1 MDDVL
6 NGQALLFVSHD
17 AVILFAVQVSLIR
30 LSERGLG
37 ENHLPVLGYL
47 QPVGPTELGCVR
59 RVQGQ
64 ELSQPVQG
72 EAAIA
77 AVVAVAV
84 YQQQVATTPDQ
95 VAMKSAALEEAQ
107 PPSQSQDADGVPLQ
121 EGFVD
126 GQSQSNGGGA
136 PEELGKLQD
145 LLRCT
150 RPT

>member
-6 NGQALLFVSHD
+6 NGQAFLFVSHN

-30 LSERGLG
+30 LSEHGLG
-37 ENHLPVLGYL
+37 ENHLPVLGHL
-47 QPVGPTELGCVR
+47 QPVGPTELGCVQ

-64 ELSQPVQG
+64 ELSQPVQR
-72 EAAIA
+72 EAATA
-77 AVVAVAV
+77 AAVAVAV

-95 VAMKSAALEEAQ
+95 VAMKSAALQEAQ
-107 PPSQSQDADGVPLQ
+107 PPSQSQGADGISLQ

-126 GQSQSNGGGA
+126 GQSQSNRGGT

-145 LLRCT
+145 LLCCT